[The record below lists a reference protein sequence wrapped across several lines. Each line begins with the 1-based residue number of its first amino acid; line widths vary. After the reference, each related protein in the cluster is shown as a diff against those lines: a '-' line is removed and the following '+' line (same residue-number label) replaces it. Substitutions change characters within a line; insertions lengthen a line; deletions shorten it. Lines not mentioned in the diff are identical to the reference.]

1 MKLKTL
7 NIILAGA
14 LLIFCSCS
22 DDYLDIENPNN
33 LSAASFWSSETDVQQ
48 GLVATYAALQR
59 DGILGGS
66 AATQLPVRSDVG
78 RPNNWNA
85 NAIGLNKLTFNEN
98 SDIVKKRWRD
108 CYIGIYRANQVLTNI
123 NNIELNEAT
132 KTQMEAEARFLRGFF
147 YYSLYRGYNNGS
159 VIIHTTVPESR
170 DDFYKS
176 PSPAE
181 DVYNLI
187 LSDLEF
193 AYEHLPKQYPNP
205 DIVELIPPDKSEYL
219 GRATWGAAAAMLG
232 KLHINELDY
241 ISAKKYFG
249 EILDSNLYS
258 LVPNIGDNF
267 NEEGEMN
274 SESIFEV
281 AFSTLAK
288 PGTLGGAADGP
299 LGSEATSRAITLAT
313 PQAGGYRTIMPSY
326 YMTML
331 FKNDLMDPT
340 NPINTTRTGSAK
352 YSMRASSSIAIADDN
367 NTTLYQRASN
377 LGGQYNNGEASYLKK
392 FQNWLLDRE
401 SDQSISGINERVIRL
416 ADVMLLYAE
425 CALETGGISDA
436 LEKINVIRNRSGVVP
451 LRQTFD
457 FQYNPVPTNNNP
469 NHFDFDT
476 DIIEV
481 KQHMLLSGQM
491 VNYEFSGSNS
501 CSYLPGKEPKLPEV
515 DPTINNTYYAIVV
528 DYNHI
533 KLAAT
538 KLDALENRPIDFTI
552 DLELKELDCVTFA
565 NKMEFRL
572 SVYFDAD
579 SIMEHIMWV
588 ERPLELMF
596 EGHDIRWEDLTR
608 WGKVK
613 EQYERLASKKYVLI
627 SKVLYEYDPA
637 IHATINGNNILNEFT
652 EAAAIYQPGVHNYFP
667 IPSTEQNSNSGS
679 F

>member
-14 LLIFCSCS
+14 LLIFCSCN

-33 LSAASFWSSETDVQQ
+33 LSAASFWSSETDIQQ

-147 YYSLYRGYNNGS
+147 YYSLYRGYNSGS

-193 AYEHLPKQYPNP
+193 AYEHLPKQYPNE
-205 DIVELIPPDKSEYL
+205 DL
-219 GRATWGAAAAMLG
+219 GRATWGAATAMLG

-313 PQAGGYRTIMPSY
+313 TQAGGYRTIMPSY

-425 CALETGGISDA
+425 CLIEMGEPYSEALSLVNEIRQRAGVILLNETDYDA
-436 LEKINVIRNRSGVVP
+436 N
-451 LRQTFD
+451 
-457 FQYNPVPTNNNP
+457 
-469 NHFDFDT
+469 
-476 DIIEV
+476 
-481 KQHMLLSGQM
+481 
-491 VNYEFSGSNS
+491 
-501 CSYLPGKEPKLPEV
+501 
-515 DPTINNTYYAIVV
+515 
-528 DYNHI
+528 
-533 KLAAT
+533 
-538 KLDALENRPIDFTI
+538 
-552 DLELKELDCVTFA
+552 
-565 NKMEFRL
+565 
-572 SVYFDAD
+572 

-627 SKVLYEYDPA
+627 SKVLYEYDPV

-652 EAAAIYQPGVHNYFP
+652 EAATIYQPGVHNYFP